1 MTLDGPP
8 LTPAAVDATGVGAEP
23 VAIAPAAR
31 SKERRIPTGWRQV
44 ALVGSLSIFGPLCLD
59 IYVPAL
65 PSISRNLHASASA
78 VQLTFT
84 SCIIGI
90 AVGQLVLGPVSDRV
104 GRRLPLLG
112 GLAAFVLSSVACAF
126 APNVYFLALF
136 RMVQGLGGA
145 AGMGMSRSIARD
157 LHSGL
162 ALVKFFSA
170 LTVVTG
176 LGPLIA
182 PQIGSAILTFT
193 SWRGIFIGLA
203 ILGAVLLWSAW
214 LRVPETLPEQYRS
227 HGSVW
232 STPGSFVRIGRDRVF
247 LSLALTYG
255 FGMAGVFVYAAGS
268 SFVLQNVYGLSPQ
281 VYAAVFAAGG
291 CGWILGA
298 QVNGRLVGRFRA
310 GALLT
315 AGCVIMIGS
324 AGVLLAIVATGF
336 GGLTGYIA
344 SMLCFLF
351 GSGFL
356 GPNAMALALQRYPDA
371 AGTAA
376 ALIGAIQFGLGG
388 LAAPLAGIGGEA
400 DAYPMVF
407 LMIAMPSVALLM
419 RLLATRGPAAP
430 TVAAAPRD
438 AAV

>member
-1 MTLDGPP
+1 M
-8 LTPAAVDATGVGAEP
+8 
-23 VAIAPAAR
+23 R
-31 SKERRIPTGWRQV
+31 
-44 ALVGSLSIFGPLCLD
+44 
-59 IYVPAL
+59 
-65 PSISRNLHASASA
+65 
-78 VQLTFT
+78 
-84 SCIIGI
+84 
-90 AVGQLVLGPVSDRV
+90 
-104 GRRLPLLG
+104 
-112 GLAAFVLSSVACAF
+112 F

-157 LHSGL
+157 LHSGV

-193 SWRGIFIGLA
+193 SWRGIFIALA
-203 ILGAVLLWSAW
+203 VLGAVLLWSAW
-214 LRVPETLPEQYRS
+214 LRVPETLPERYRS

-310 GALLT
+310 RGAPDRRLRDHDRVR
-315 AGCVIMIGS
+315 GGS
-324 AGVLLAIVATGF
+324 PRHRRHGLRRPYGLHRVDAVLLVRLGF
-336 GGLTGYIA
+336 PRA
-344 SMLCFLF
+344 
-351 GSGFL
+351 
-356 GPNAMALALQRYPDA
+356 QRH
-371 AGTAA
+371 
-376 ALIGAIQFGLGG
+376 GA
-388 LAAPLAGIGGEA
+388 
-400 DAYPMVF
+400 
-407 LMIAMPSVALLM
+407 
-419 RLLATRGPAAP
+419 GPAALP
-430 TVAAAPRD
+430 
-438 AAV
+438 

>member
-1 MTLDGPP
+1 M
-8 LTPAAVDATGVGAEP
+8 
-23 VAIAPAAR
+23 
-31 SKERRIPTGWRQV
+31 
-44 ALVGSLSIFGPLCLD
+44 
-59 IYVPAL
+59 
-65 PSISRNLHASASA
+65 
-78 VQLTFT
+78 
-84 SCIIGI
+84 
-90 AVGQLVLGPVSDRV
+90 
-104 GRRLPLLG
+104 
-112 GLAAFVLSSVACAF
+112 LSSVACAF

-193 SWRGIFIGLA
+193 SWRGIFIALA

-227 HGSVW
+227 RGSVW

-255 FGMAGVFVYAAGS
+255 FGMGGVFVYAAGS
-268 SFVLQNVYGLSPQ
+268 SFVLQNVYGLSPRSTPPCSPPAGPAGSSAPRST
-281 VYAAVFAAGG
+281 VAWSAASAA
-291 CGWILGA
+291 A
-298 QVNGRLVGRFRA
+298 
-310 GALLT
+310 ALLT

-324 AGVLLAIVATGF
+324 AGALLAVVATGF

-388 LAAPLAGIGGEA
+388 LAAPLAGVGGEA
-400 DAYPMVF
+400 DAYPMIF

-419 RLLATRGPAAP
+419 RLVATRGPAAP
-430 TVAAAPRD
+430 TAAASPRD